1 MTPSETQSHMLEDPP
16 AESAAVAGASFIE
29 RARPQWEE
37 LEELLARARRRGLKR
52 LSADELSRLDRL
64 YRLCTIHLAQVQTR
78 GRDPNLTA
86 YLNTLVARAHSFV
99 YISPRPN
106 PLKRVLNFY
115 VTGFA
120 RTVARTWLYHAVA
133 LVLLLIGVVAGHFAT
148 ELEPRARYALMMP
161 GDVRLPGST
170 PEQLQEMLLA
180 GRDMPL
186 EAKFAFTTQLFAHNT
201 QVGWNAFVAG
211 ILVGVPT
218 VLILV
223 YNGGI
228 LGAFTAMHHRHG
240 IVEEVWAWL
249 LPHGVTE
256 FLAIIL
262 CGGAGF
268 LLGMAVVRPGLHGRK
283 ENVRAAGRECV
294 RLAMGVIPL
303 FIIAALAEGF
313 LRQSELGTS
322 ARLIFAAGTAL
333 FWLLYFTRG
342 YVVEQRVRREQAREA
357 GLRADE
363 RETPERIRAGSSL

>member
-1 MTPSETQSHMLEDPP
+1 MSPSETQSRMWEEP
-16 AESAAVAGASFIE
+16 APEPAATGATFIE
-29 RARPQWEE
+29 RARPQWAE
-37 LEELLARARRRGLKR
+37 LEELLARARKRGLKR
-52 LSADELSRLDRL
+52 LAAEELSRLDRL

-86 YLNTLVARAHSFV
+86 YLNNLVARAHSFV

-106 PLKRVLNFY
+106 PLKRVVGFY
-115 VTGFA
+115 MTGFA
-120 RTVARTWLYHAVA
+120 RAVARTWPYHAVA
-133 LVLLLIGVVAGHFAT
+133 LVLLLIGAMAGHFAAD
-148 ELEPRARYALMMP
+148 LEPKARYALMMP

-170 PEQLQEMLLA
+170 AEQLQEMLRA
-180 GRDMPL
+180 GRDMPW

-201 QVGWNAFVAG
+201 QVGWNAFVVG
-211 ILVGVPT
+211 ILAGVPT
-218 VLILV
+218 VLMLL

-240 IVEEVWAWL
+240 IVEEVWAWI

-283 ENVRAAGRECV
+283 ENVRAAGKECV
-294 RLAMGVIPL
+294 RFAMGVIPL

-322 ARLIFAAGTAL
+322 ARLIFAAGTAV

-342 YVVEQRVRREQAREA
+342 YLVEQRARREQTLEA
-357 GLRADE
+357 GWRAGE

>member
-1 MTPSETQSHMLEDPP
+1 MSPSETHP
-16 AESAAVAGASFIE
+16 AMFDDTAPEPAAAGATFIE
-29 RARPQWEE
+29 RARPQWAE

-78 GRDPNLTA
+78 GRDPKLTA
-86 YLNTLVARAHSFV
+86 YLNNLVARAHSFV

-106 PLKRVLNFY
+106 PMKRVLGFY
-115 VTGFA
+115 ITGFA
-120 RTVARTWLYHAVA
+120 RAVARTWPYHAVA
-133 LVLLLIGVVAGHFAT
+133 LALLLIGAIAGHFAAD
-148 ELEPRARYALMMP
+148 LEPKARYALMMP

-170 PEQLQEMLLA
+170 PEQLQEMLRS
-180 GRDMPL
+180 GRDMSW
-186 EAKFAFTTQLFAHNT
+186 ESKFAFTVQLFAHNT

-211 ILVGVPT
+211 ILAGVPT

-240 IVEEVWAWL
+240 IVEEVWAWI

-256 FLAIIL
+256 FLAIVL

-268 LLGMAVVRPGLHGRK
+268 LLGMAVVRPGMRGRK
-283 ENVRAAGRECV
+283 ENVRLAGKECV

-313 LRQSELGTS
+313 LRQSELGTP

-333 FWLLYFTRG
+333 FWLLYFSRG
-342 YVVEQRVRREQAREA
+342 YVVEQRVRREQALEA
-357 GLRADE
+357 AWRAGE
-363 RETPERIRAGSSL
+363 QETPDRIRASSSL